1 MSFYESAKS
10 CLRGVTLRSSL
21 SGIGW
26 VRSSRGRQASK
37 SPAIIDM
44 NQSPWVSWE
53 ELLMRLKL
61 VLAWLTCVL
70 TSVAMGT
77 GIAAAQQPRTI
88 VVSGNG
94 EVSVRPDMANL
105 SFAIETHAKS
115 AAEAASRNAALA
127 QKITD
132 ALKAKLGD
140 KGKVSTGGYSLE
152 PEYEQ
157 HQGRSDTATIVG
169 YSAQNSIAVETP
181 AMNLLGELIDAAI
194 GAGANRVNSLDF
206 TLKNDSKPRADA
218 LANASRDAQQ
228 QAQALAASLNVKLG
242 RIITAS
248 TEGAPRPVP
257 LARAFAPAASVMA
270 TFKTPVEAGDIT
282 VSSTVYLTYEIE

>member
-1 MSFYESAKS
+1 
-10 CLRGVTLRSSL
+10 
-21 SGIGW
+21 
-26 VRSSRGRQASK
+26 
-37 SPAIIDM
+37 
-44 NQSPWVSWE
+44 
-53 ELLMRLKL
+53 MRLKL

-77 GIAAAQQPRTI
+77 GIATAQQPRTI

-105 SFAIETHAKS
+105 SFAIETHAKN

-140 KGKVSTGGYSLE
+140 KGKVSTGGYSLS
-152 PEYEQ
+152 PDYEQ
-157 HQGRSDTATIVG
+157 HQGRPDAATIVG
-169 YSAQNSIAVETP
+169 YSAQNSIEVETP

-194 GAGANRVNSLDF
+194 GAGANRVNSLNF
-206 TLKNDSKPRADA
+206 TLKNDTRPRSDA

-257 LARAFAPAASVMA
+257 LARTFAPAASAMV

>member
-1 MSFYESAKS
+1 MRIRLA
-10 CLRGVTLRSSL
+10 L
-21 SGIGW
+21 GW
-26 VRSSRGRQASK
+26 LVC
-37 SPAIIDM
+37 
-44 NQSPWVSWE
+44 
-53 ELLMRLKL
+53 
-61 VLAWLTCVL
+61 VLAT
-70 TSVAMGT
+70 VAIGT
-77 GIAAAQQPRTI
+77 GMAAAQQPRTI

-94 EVSVRPDMANL
+94 EVSARPDMADL
-105 SFAIETHAKS
+105 SFAIETHARS
-115 AAEAASRNAALA
+115 AAEAVSHNAALA

-132 ALKAKLGD
+132 ALKAKLGE
-140 KGKVSTGGYSLE
+140 KGKVSTGGYSLA

-157 HQGRSDTATIVG
+157 HQGRPDTATIVG
-169 YSAQNSIAVETP
+169 YSAQNSIAVQTP
-181 AMNLLGELIDAAI
+181 AMNLLGEVIDAAI

-257 LARAFAPAASVMA
+257 LTRTFAPAAAMA

>member
-1 MSFYESAKS
+1 MQH
-10 CLRGVTLRSSL
+10 R
-21 SGIGW
+21 
-26 VRSSRGRQASK
+26 
-37 SPAIIDM
+37 
-44 NQSPWVSWE
+44 
-53 ELLMRLKL
+53 L
-61 VLAWLTCVL
+61 VLVWSTWVL
-70 TSVAMGT
+70 ATVVIGTAT

-94 EVSVRPDMANL
+94 EVSTRPDMADL

-115 AAEAASRNAALA
+115 ASEAASRNAALA

-140 KGKVSTGGYSLE
+140 QGKVSTGGYSLS
-152 PEYEQ
+152 PDYEQ
-157 HQGRSDTATIVG
+157 HQGRADTATIVG
-169 YSAQNSIAVETP
+169 YTAQNSIEVETP
-181 AMNLLGELIDAAI
+181 AMNVLGDVVDTAI
-194 GAGANRVNSLDF
+194 GAGANRVNALNF
-206 TLKNDSKPRADA
+206 ILKNDTKPRAQA

-228 QAQALAASLNVKLG
+228 QAQALAASLNAKLG

-257 LARAFAPAASVMA
+257 LARTYAPAASAMA

-282 VSSTVYLTYEIE
+282 VSATVYLTYEIE

>member
-1 MSFYESAKS
+1 
-10 CLRGVTLRSSL
+10 
-21 SGIGW
+21 
-26 VRSSRGRQASK
+26 
-37 SPAIIDM
+37 
-44 NQSPWVSWE
+44 
-53 ELLMRLKL
+53 MRLGL
-61 VLAWLTCVL
+61 VLVWLTGVL
-70 TSVAMGT
+70 AAVAIGT

-94 EVSVRPDMANL
+94 EVSARPDMANL
-105 SFAIETHAKS
+105 SFAIETHARS

-132 ALKAKLGD
+132 TLKAKLGD
-140 KGKVSTGGYSLE
+140 KGKVSTGGYSLS
-152 PEYEQ
+152 PDYEQ
-157 HQGRSDTATIVG
+157 HQGRPETTTIVG
-169 YSAQNSIAVETP
+169 YSAQNSIEVETP

-194 GAGANRVNSLDF
+194 GAGANRVNSLNF
-206 TLKNDSKPRADA
+206 TLKNDTKPRADA

-257 LARAFAPAASVMA
+257 LARTYAPVASAMA

>member
-1 MSFYESAKS
+1 
-10 CLRGVTLRSSL
+10 
-21 SGIGW
+21 
-26 VRSSRGRQASK
+26 
-37 SPAIIDM
+37 
-44 NQSPWVSWE
+44 
-53 ELLMRLKL
+53 MRPGL
-61 VLAWLTCVL
+61 VLVWLTCVL
-70 TSVAMGT
+70 AAVTIGT
-77 GIAAAQQPRTI
+77 GIAAAQQPRTL

-94 EVSVRPDMANL
+94 EVSARPDMADL
-105 SFAIETHAKS
+105 SFAIETHARS

-140 KGKVSTGGYSLE
+140 KGKVSTGGYSLS
-152 PEYEQ
+152 PDYEQ
-157 HQGRSDTATIVG
+157 HQGRPDTATIVG
-169 YSAQNSIAVETP
+169 YSAQNSIEVETP

-194 GAGANRVNSLDF
+194 GAGANRVNSLNF
-206 TLKNDSKPRADA
+206 TLKNDTKPRADA

-248 TEGAPRPVP
+248 TERAPRPVP
-257 LARAFAPAASVMA
+257 LVRTFAPAASAM

>member
-1 MSFYESAKS
+1 MVWLICVIATV
-10 CLRGVTLRSSL
+10 VT
-21 SGIGW
+21 
-26 VRSSRGRQASK
+26 
-37 SPAIIDM
+37 
-44 NQSPWVSWE
+44 
-53 ELLMRLKL
+53 
-61 VLAWLTCVL
+61 
-70 TSVAMGT
+70 GT

-94 EVSVRPDMANL
+94 EVSARPDMSDL

-140 KGKVSTGGYSLE
+140 KGKVSSGGYSLS

-157 HQGRSDTATIVG
+157 HQGRPDTATIVG

-181 AMNLLGELIDAAI
+181 AMNLLGELIDTAI
-194 GAGANRVNSLDF
+194 GAGANRVNSLNF
-206 TLKNDSKPRADA
+206 SLKNDTKPRADA
-218 LANASRDAQQ
+218 LANASHDAQQ
-228 QAQALAASLNVKLG
+228 QAQALAVSLNVKLG

-257 LARAFAPAASVMA
+257 LARSFAPAAMA

>member
-1 MSFYESAKS
+1 
-10 CLRGVTLRSSL
+10 
-21 SGIGW
+21 
-26 VRSSRGRQASK
+26 
-37 SPAIIDM
+37 
-44 NQSPWVSWE
+44 
-53 ELLMRLKL
+53 MRLRL
-61 VLAWLTCVL
+61 VLVWLICVV
-70 TSVAMGT
+70 SGAAIGT
-77 GIAAAQQPRTI
+77 GGIAAAQQPRTL

-94 EVSVRPDMANL
+94 EVSARPDMADL

-140 KGKVSTGGYSLE
+140 KGKVSTGGYSLS

-157 HQGRSDTATIVG
+157 HQGRADTATIVG
-169 YSAQNSIAVETP
+169 YGAQNSIAVETP
-181 AMNLLGELIDAAI
+181 AMNLLGELIDAGI
-194 GAGANRVNSLDF
+194 GAGANRVNSLNF
-206 TLKNDSKPRADA
+206 SLKNDTKPRADA
-218 LANASRDAQQ
+218 LANASHDAQQ

-257 LARAFAPAASVMA
+257 LARTFAPAAMA
-270 TFKTPVEAGDIT
+270 TFKTPIEAGDIT

>member
-1 MSFYESAKS
+1 
-10 CLRGVTLRSSL
+10 
-21 SGIGW
+21 
-26 VRSSRGRQASK
+26 
-37 SPAIIDM
+37 
-44 NQSPWVSWE
+44 
-53 ELLMRLKL
+53 MRLRL
-61 VLAWLTCVL
+61 VRVWVICVIAA
-70 TSVAMGT
+70 VAIGT

-94 EVSVRPDMANL
+94 EVSAR
-105 SFAIETHAKS
+105 
-115 AAEAASRNAALA
+115 
-127 QKITD
+127 TD

-140 KGKVSTGGYSLE
+140 KGKVSTGGYSLS

-157 HQGRSDTATIVG
+157 HQGRPDTATIVG

-194 GAGANRVNSLDF
+194 GAGANRANSLNF
-206 TLKNDSKPRADA
+206 SLKNDTKPRADA
-218 LANASRDAQQ
+218 LANASHDAQQ

-257 LARAFAPAASVMA
+257 LGRSFAPAAMA